1 MIEDR
6 AKIEAMESS
15 ELSRADATRARLQEA
30 ALSAF
35 AEKGFHGT
43 TTRDIAAAAGMSPAA
58 LYVHHKS
65 KEELLYLISRG
76 GHARTLRMVRA
87 AISSSDDL
95 AEALYRVVHD
105 FAVDHA
111 QTHTRAR
118 IVNYEL
124 AALSD
129 EHYAVIRDIRRRIEQ
144 EVRSLVERGAAA
156 GVFDTPDPAM
166 TALALLSLGIDIGRW
181 FREDGRWSPEE
192 VGAHYAAL
200 ALRMA
205 GVGEMPNGA
214 APPLSSTR
222 VRRRRRTES
231 GAG

>member
-1 MIEDR
+1 MIEQR
-6 AKIEAMESS
+6 AMIEET
-15 ELSRADATRARLQEA
+15 ENRDLSRADATRARLQQA

-76 GHARTLRMVRA
+76 GHEGTLRMVRA
-87 AISSSDDL
+87 AITSSDDL
-95 AEALYRVVHD
+95 AEALYRVVYD

-111 QTHTRAR
+111 RTHTRAR

-124 AALSD
+124 AGLAD
-129 EHYAVIRDIRRRIEQ
+129 EHYQVIRDIRRRIEQ
-144 EVRSLVERGAAA
+144 EVRDLVERGAAA

-166 TALALLSLGIDIGRW
+166 TTLALLSLGIDIGRW
-181 FREDGRWSPEE
+181 FRDDGRWSPEE

-200 ALRMA
+200 ALRMV
-205 GVGEMPNGA
+205 GVCEMPIGA
-214 APPLSSTR
+214 APPSSSTR
-222 VRRRRRTES
+222 ARRRRTES
-231 GAG
+231 DSG